1 MSEYTP
7 DRWCVIRIPGPKET
21 VYKVFASWSGSYT
34 GGDSWKLNS
43 GITQARLVEGV
54 WEFEGSSGSVYRC
67 RQGSYGAN
75 AYGAG
80 VLDDM
85 IRRTHEG
92 TGIDIDILDED
103 TNWASLDYDPL
114 QQWIRQGRDL
124 TQKD

>member
-1 MSEYTP
+1 MSEYMP

-92 TGIDIDILDED
+92 TGIDIDILDEH
-103 TNWASLDYDPL
+103 TNWSGLDYDPL